1 MNVREGDNALRGWM
15 EDNKTTTRMDKLPPM
30 WAGLAGCGVFFGAG
44 LLVIGLPTWGFV
56 PGLLGLVALLV
67 WLALSGK
74 PVVKLTWETA
84 PTGPKPAEPKPA
96 EPKPKHE
103 APSAPEPLHRDD
115 LLDMVELPGGE
126 FFVGSPEEE
135 QGRSPD
141 EKRHRVE
148 VSAFAMAKYPVT
160 QKQYQEVMG
169 WNPSYFREAPADG
182 TRAEDRPVE
191 QVTWFFAVRFCNELS
206 ERAGRKPC
214 YRIIESQESSGAAPQ
229 VEWDREA
236 DGYRLPTE
244 AEWEYACRAGTET
257 AYSFGD
263 DEAQL
268 DDHAWCASN
277 SGHMTHAVG
286 QKKPNRWG
294 FHDLHGNVWEWCWD
308 WYEGNKVTSDTSVTL
323 TNPMG
328 PPTGSSRVLRGGS
341 FVSEPRVLRSA
352 SRVRDEPEDWFRFFG
367 FRCVRGSG
375 RQR

>member
-1 MNVREGDNALRGWM
+1 MNVREGDNALRGWI

-30 WAGLAGCGVFFGAG
+30 WAGLAGCGVFLGAG

-84 PTGPKPAEPKPA
+84 PTGPKPAES
-96 EPKPKHE
+96 KPKHE
-103 APSAPEPLHRDD
+103 APSAPEPLRRDD

-126 FFVGSPEEE
+126 FFMGSPEEE

-141 EKRHRVE
+141 EERHRVE

-169 WNPSYFREAPADG
+169 WNPSDFREAPADG

-191 QVTWFFAVRFCNELS
+191 RVTWFFAVRFCNKLS

-214 YRIIESQESSGAAPQ
+214 YRIIGSQESSGGARQ

-277 SGHMTHAVG
+277 SGNMTHAVG

-308 WYEGNKVTSDTSVTL
+308 WCEGNKVTSDTSVTSVTL

-328 PPTGSSRVLRGGS
+328 PPTGSWRVLRGGS
-341 FVSEPRVLRSA
+341 YVYGPGILRSA
-352 SRVRDEPEDWFRFFG
+352 FRFWSEPGGGLRNIG